1 MKYRWLSIL
10 LVAITSSAQA
20 KERIEFMVSSGDQMA
35 FVNEVIKPEYERR
48 YPDVELV
55 LTNDGNLETRMAAG
69 DYPNV
74 YAGIFGYMVPRYA
87 KLGRLM
93 YLDEFEGFD
102 ELKQRIE
109 PQFMER
115 HFGRQY
121 YIPWHATT
129 QMMIYNKD
137 LFREAGLDPEQPPQT
152 WDELL
157 IAAEKI
163 SNLPNRSN
171 GSRVHGIALWNDA
184 LASGGWY
191 WNMLSPMYY
200 NFNDGEYQ
208 LLNRYGTHPVFNHEE
223 SGMVEFFDTMQK
235 LQQFAPLTMEQ
246 NFFSRTIG
254 MWPQYGISW
263 RVNLQDAAG
272 HPMVIGEDVGVAPI
286 PVREKGDIHYSN
298 LDGRA
303 LMVFKNTREI
313 EQRSWQLIELLM
325 EDEYN
330 LEANIAL
337 QNLPTL
343 TSLQTHEYFQSD
355 EIRPFVDQLQN
366 VVMNES
372 NAAVSEV
379 SSILLNY
386 YSQSVV
392 MNRLSAQEAVDA
404 AYEDAKKV
412 MRR

>member
-1 MKYRWLSIL
+1 MKYKWLTVL
-10 LVAITSSAQA
+10 LVAMASSVCA

-35 FVNEVIKPEYERR
+35 FVNEVIKPEYEKR
-48 YPDVELV
+48 YPDVELI

-93 YLDEFEGFD
+93 YLDDFDGFD
-102 ELKQRIE
+102 EMTDRIE
-109 PQFMER
+109 PQFMEK

-129 QMMIYNKD
+129 QMMIYNKE
-137 LFREAGLDPEQPPQT
+137 LFREAGLDPELPPET

-157 IAAEKI
+157 NAAEKI
-163 SNLPNRSN
+163 NNLPARSN
-171 GSRVHGIALWNDA
+171 GSRVHGVALWNDA

-208 LLNRYGTHPVFNHEE
+208 LLNQYGTHPVFDKEE
-223 SGMVEFFDTMQK
+223 AGMVPFLETMKK
-235 LQQFAPLTMEQ
+235 LQQFAPLAMEQ

-254 MWPQYGISW
+254 IWPQYGIAW
-263 RVNLQDAAG
+263 RANLQDAAG
-272 HPMVIGEDVGVAPI
+272 KPMVIGEDVGIAPI
-286 PVREKGDIHYSN
+286 PVRKKGDTHYSN

-303 LMVFKNTREI
+303 LMVFKNTRQVE
-313 EQRSWQLIELLM
+313 ERSWQLIELLM
-325 EDEYN
+325 EDDFN
-330 LEANIAL
+330 LEANMAL

-343 TSLQTHEYFQSD
+343 TSLQEHPYFQTPD
-355 EIRPFVDQLQN
+355 IKPFVDQLQH

-372 NAAVSEV
+372 NASVSEV

-392 MNRLSAQEAVDA
+392 MNRLTPEEAVIA
-404 AYEDAKKV
+404 ATEDVKKI

>member
-1 MKYRWLSIL
+1 MKCKWLTVL
-10 LVAITSSAQA
+10 LVAMASSVCA
-20 KERIEFMVSSGDQMA
+20 KERVEFMVSSGDQMA
-35 FVNEVIKPEYERR
+35 FVNEVIKPEYEKRF
-48 YPDVELV
+48 PDVELV

-87 KLGRLM
+87 QLGRLM
-93 YLDEFEGFD
+93 YLDEFDGFEAMSD
-102 ELKQRIE
+102 RIE

-137 LFREAGLDPEQPPQT
+137 LFREAGLDPEVPPQT

-157 IAAEKI
+157 VAAEKI
-163 SNLPNRSN
+163 NNLPNRSN
-171 GSRVHGIALWNDA
+171 GNRVHGVALWNDA

-208 LLNRYGTHPVFNHEE
+208 LLNRYGTHPVFDRED
-223 SGMVEFFDTMQK
+223 SGMVAFLDTMRK

-254 MWPQYGISW
+254 MWPQYGIAW
-263 RVNLQDAAG
+263 RANLQDAAG
-272 HPMVIGEDVGVAPI
+272 GPMVIGEDVGIAPI
-286 PVREKGDIHYSN
+286 PVRQHGDTHYSN

-303 LMVFKNTREI
+303 LMVFKNTRHI
-313 EQRSWQLIELLM
+313 EQRSWDLIELLM
-325 EDEYN
+325 EDEFN
-330 LEANIAL
+330 LEANMAL

-343 TSLQTHEYFQSD
+343 RSLQQHPYFQTAD
-355 EIRPFVDQLQN
+355 IKPFVEQLQN

-372 NAAVSEV
+372 HASVSEV

-392 MNRLSAQEAVDA
+392 MNRLSPEEAVA
-404 AYEDAKKV
+404 AAAEDAKKV
-412 MRR
+412 LRR